1 MNLEKILAAEKEAT
15 RFLER
20 AKAARE
26 RAKNDH
32 FFFFGCKES
41 ASLKRQSMEL
51 SNALV
56 ALRKPM

>member
-1 MNLEKILAAEKEAT
+1 MNLEKIFAAEEEAK
-15 RFLER
+15 RFLAK

-26 RAKNDH
+26 RAQNDE

-56 ALRKPM
+56 ELRKPM